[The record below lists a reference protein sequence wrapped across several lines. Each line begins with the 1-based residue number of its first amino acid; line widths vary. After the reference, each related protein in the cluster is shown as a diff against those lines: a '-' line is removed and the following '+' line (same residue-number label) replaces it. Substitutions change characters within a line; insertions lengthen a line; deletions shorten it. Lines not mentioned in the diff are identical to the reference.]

1 MFNILKK
8 QPFRVTAKKT
18 LPKFTNILK
27 HLHMNSQEQAK
38 KVTKNDLF
46 QCDFLKILLT
56 WKQCIQNIF
65 RLQDNFCMAA
75 FLIRNIYSKT
85 FVSLILQSS
94 SIYQKKHIF
103 ENFRAFYFTK
113 EFNLSKETYI
123 RKLSCLWFHKVV
135 KFIKRNHIFGN
146 FHVFD
151 FTKESNLSKEIKKL
165 NIKIWRLGLFTNF
178 TIKKSF
184 GTTWTIPSS
193 GRRGRNQPITSTYP
207 IRVGKIY
214 I

>member
-8 QPFRVTAKKT
+8 QPVRVTAKKT

-38 KVTKNDLF
+38 KITKNDLF

-113 EFNLSKETYI
+113 EFNSSKETYI

-146 FHVFD
+146 FRVFD
-151 FTKESNLSKEIKKL
+151 FTKELKETRNSYFCVTPK
-165 NIKIWRLGLFTNF
+165 NHRLMFVSW
-178 TIKKSF
+178 K
-184 GTTWTIPSS
+184 
-193 GRRGRNQPITSTYP
+193 Y
-207 IRVGKIY
+207 
-214 I
+214 